1 MIEMNVIDVKE
12 RREVDRDDCDVR
24 EDGGGA
30 GGGERG
36 GGGGRGG
43 CGLPAKKIRTPHGDV
58 ERKCAG
64 II

>member
-12 RREVDRDDCDVR
+12 RREVDRDDCGVR

-36 GGGGRGG
+36 GGGGGRGG
-43 CGLPAKKIRTPHGDV
+43 CGLPAKK
-58 ERKCAG
+58 
-64 II
+64 

>member
-1 MIEMNVIDVKE
+1 MIEMNVIDVIE

-30 GGGERG
+30 GGGR
-36 GGGGRGG
+36 RRRRR
-43 CGLPAKKIRTPHGDV
+43 ARRMRIASKKIRTTHRDV
-58 ERKCAG
+58 ERKFVG